1 MEKKQNLRTN
11 QVPAKVL
18 LNSDARKSNQGNVKQ
33 NIKSIQKHR
42 QLCAVLVRF
51 YMKFVRFFLSQNNAI

>member
-18 LNSDARKSNQGNVKQ
+18 LNSDARKSNQGNVSIKIQENKKKKQ
-33 NIKSIQKHR
+33 QQQFDPLTTQTQT
-42 QLCAVLVRF
+42 QLSYCCD
-51 YMKFVRFFLSQNNAI
+51 FV

>member
-18 LNSDARKSNQGNVKQ
+18 TSDSRKSNQGKF
-33 NIKSIQKHR
+33 IKR
-42 QLCAVLVRF
+42 
-51 YMKFVRFFLSQNNAI
+51 KFAS

>member
-18 LNSDARKSNQGNVKQ
+18 SSDSRKSNQGKQ
-33 NIKSIQKHR
+33 YAEQFLI
-42 QLCAVLVRF
+42 RF
-51 YMKFVRFFLSQNNAI
+51 AKLSFWAHNYFI

>member
-18 LNSDARKSNQGNVKQ
+18 LNSDARKSSQGNVKKK
-33 NIKSIQKHR
+33 NNSISIYFR
-42 QLCAVLVRF
+42 RVD
-51 YMKFVRFFLSQNNAI
+51 